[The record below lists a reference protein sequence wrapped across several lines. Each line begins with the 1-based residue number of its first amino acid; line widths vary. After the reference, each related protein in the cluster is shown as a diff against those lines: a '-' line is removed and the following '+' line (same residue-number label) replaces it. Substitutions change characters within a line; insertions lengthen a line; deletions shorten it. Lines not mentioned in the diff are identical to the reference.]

1 MGINVQNTK
10 EMRITREPSQVQ
22 IMEDQQQLENVDI
35 SNIWVAW

>member
-10 EMRITREPSQVQ
+10 EMRIARELSQVQ

-35 SNIWVAW
+35 SNIWVA